1 MPALFPWWIT
11 QRKSSAAW
19 SDRRDNLIVSNYNDG
34 HGRRIESEHMNDEK
48 ENGSPESPESETPAE
63 DAAAEAPEAGPAE
76 SSPTDADRNR
86 WGGGKHAAR
95 VVELEGE
102 VTQLRDQL
110 LRAMAETENVR
121 KRAERQVE
129 DANRYAVTGFARDI
143 LSIGDNL
150 ERALFAVPEERRG
163 EHELL
168 QTVIEGMVA
177 VQNDF
182 LGALAAH
189 KIERLDPTGEPF
201 DPNLHEAMYEVPD
214 SDLPNGS
221 VAQVMQ
227 AGYRLHDRLL
237 RPARVGVAK
246 SAVPPAAPEA
256 APEAAPDPSAAPDTK
271 PEPGSEPEA

>member
-1 MPALFPWWIT
+1 M
-11 QRKSSAAW
+11 
-19 SDRRDNLIVSNYNDG
+19 SDEN
-34 HGRRIESEHMNDEK
+34 
-48 ENGSPESPESETPAE
+48 ENGTPESPETGTPA
-63 DAAAEAPEAGPAE
+63 DGAAPATPEAVVAE
-76 SSPTDADRNR
+76 PSPTDADENR
-86 WGGGKHAAR
+86 WGGGKQGAR
-95 VVELEGE
+95 IVELEGE
-102 VTQLRDQL
+102 VSQLRDQL
-110 LRAMAETENVR
+110 VRAMAETENVR
-121 KRAERQVE
+121 KRAERQIE
-129 DANRYAVTGFARDI
+129 DAHRYAVTGFARDI

-168 QTVIEGMVA
+168 KTLLEGVIA

-182 LGALAAH
+182 QNALAAH

-246 SAVPPAAPEA
+246 SAVPPAAAAPAAAEA
-256 APEAAPDPSAAPDTK
+256 APAADPATEPNAEPDA
-271 PEPGSEPEA
+271 